1 MESFAKKKNNITFTV
16 DYRTELLSI
25 ILILSDEYK
34 DLVGN
39 KMIPLNNKY
48 IYDRINNKFDKY
60 KNHKTIQ
67 LFNQI
72 ISKHK
77 YFNYDAPVTLFLSLD
92 SDLKCNKLNNY
103 LYDEIL
109 DKDNQIYEFIDTI
122 YDFAVDINFDEYYK
136 SNKKEYMSFID
147 ELYKKHIDNN
157 IITFLNSFF
166 KDNSKEL
173 FVNAIPFNSMS
184 NYSSYIENKVY
195 SNIGITQ
202 FSKEENLYKDW
213 EWHNGDM
220 MLVSLHEFC
229 HSYVNPLTEKYVNVD
244 DLNIIVDESM
254 KKFGYDDLATV
265 INENIVRSI
274 VLYYEKEYL
283 KERYEE
289 NYNREVNLGFKYI
302 DKFIDLLKNN
312 NSYLNFEEF
321 YKNEIIKFIN
331 YMDKGVD
338 PNE

>member
-16 DYRTELLSI
+16 DYRTEILSI
-25 ILILSDEYK
+25 ILILSDKYK

-92 SDLKCNKLNNY
+92 SDLKCNKLNSY

-109 DKDNQIYEFIDTI
+109 DRDDLIYKFIDTLN
-122 YDFAVDINFDEYYK
+122 DFVLDINFDEYYK
-136 SNKKEYMSFID
+136 SNEKEYILFIN

-213 EWHNGDM
+213 EWHVGDM

-229 HSYVNPLTEKYVNVD
+229 HSYVNPLTEKYVNVNN
-244 DLNIIVDESM
+244 LNIIVDESM
-254 KKFGYDDLATV
+254 KKFGYDDISTI
-265 INENIVRSI
+265 INENIVRAI
-274 VLYYEKEYL
+274 VLYYEKIYL

-289 NYNREVNLGFKYI
+289 SYNREISLGFKYVEQI
-302 DKFIDLLKNN
+302 LKLFKKNN
-312 NSYLNFEEF
+312 KYLNFEAF
-321 YKNEIIKFIN
+321 YKNEIIKFLDNIN
-331 YMDKGVD
+331 
-338 PNE
+338 